1 VSSWFRRELDGYVK
15 ALLGVARWYV
25 GGERRSGW
33 GDGKARLVGQ
43 CLRLARLMTRV
54 RFLSELRD

>member
-1 VSSWFRRELDGYVK
+1 
-15 ALLGVARWYV
+15 LLGVARWYV
-25 GGERRSGW
+25 EGERRSGW